1 MEHQNEDPL
10 ELRLMLQ
17 AEPPKTTIGVKA
29 TGRYVMTEED
39 KYYLQKINEL
49 VQHKMQLFARQD
61 QASSSHHHELTKKPV
76 KKRPLSSID
85 DQDENK
91 KKRMKIQDKKM
102 HVRSPVISNNTTERL
117 KEFITGEM
125 KGSDLKLVIQKILYA
140 TDLAKNQNRLSMPM
154 NQLETLDFLTS
165 DEKQLLDRDGEF
177 KVPLLGPT
185 LQMHTNPMTLRMWNL
200 KSTSN
205 YVLKTNW
212 NQFVEKNKEYLT
224 ANTTVQVWSFR
235 REEKL
240 CFAIA
245 CV

>member
-1 MEHQNEDPL
+1 MEDQNEDPL

-17 AEPPKTTIGVKA
+17 AELPKTTLAVKA
-29 TGRYVMTEED
+29 TSRYVMTEED

-49 VQHKMQLFARQD
+49 IQHKIQLFSRQD
-61 QASSSHHHELTKKPV
+61 QASSSHHHQLTKKPV

-85 DQDENK
+85 ENN

-102 HVRSPVISNNTTERL
+102 HVRSPAISNDTTDRL
-117 KEFITGEM
+117 KRFITGEM
-125 KGSDLKLVIQKILYA
+125 KASNLKLVIQKILYA

-165 DEKQLLDRDGEF
+165 DEKQLLDKYGEF

-185 LQMHTNPMTLRMWNL
+185 LQMHTNPMTLRMWHL
-200 KSTSN
+200 KTTSN

-224 ANTTVQVWSFR
+224 VNTKVQVWSFR
-235 REEKL
+235 REEQL